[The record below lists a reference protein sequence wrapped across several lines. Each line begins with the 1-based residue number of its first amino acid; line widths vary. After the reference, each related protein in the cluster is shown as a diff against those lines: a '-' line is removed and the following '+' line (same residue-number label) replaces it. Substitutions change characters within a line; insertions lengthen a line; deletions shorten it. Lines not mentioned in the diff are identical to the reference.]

1 MMKQMPDHARR
12 RPGESARPQQKQR
25 VATMATACAASS
37 SSSALTPYAVDA
49 SELYTQ

>member
-1 MMKQMPDHARR
+1 MKQTPEKARH
-12 RPGESARPQQKQR
+12 RPGGRARPQQKHR
-25 VATMATACAASS
+25 LTTMTSTWLASS